1 MQRLRRPKCN
11 LFAKSED
18 DCAESNTYDRGSEKT
33 ENIKIRRFLDN
44 SWNVSAQLVKSVTEN
59 VGALLL
65 VFLVTESA
73 SFLAN
78 RVFHRLTN
86 ELAISILGISLDAV
100 GNPWWLSTNPA
111 LDQVNTYQLITGAVF
126 IIAFPLNVLIR
137 TFQSIYFFL
146 LCKGEGAVG
155 VRSFGTSNGSTKWR
169 DTLKRCK
176 LLFPSVISLCSS
188 VLLVELFVSI
198 VVVPLQFASLLVFTL
213 PITLP
218 LIMSVQTSVPVAI
231 EENLRG
237 LNALRRSQELMKPIK
252 WSASLPFVGIIV
264 SQRLVEMG
272 KDKIIQ
278 AIPQR
283 FYFELIEIPLVII
296 FVGTIAS
303 LFLAM
308 ARSVMPY
315 ACYEIARN
323 ELPVTKIKK

>member
-1 MQRLRRPKCN
+1 M
-11 LFAKSED
+11 
-18 DCAESNTYDRGSEKT
+18 
-33 ENIKIRRFLDN
+33 
-44 SWNVSAQLVKSVTEN
+44 
-59 VGALLL
+59 
-65 VFLVTESA
+65 
-73 SFLAN
+73 
-78 RVFHRLTN
+78 
-86 ELAISILGISLDAV
+86 
-100 GNPWWLSTNPA
+100 
-111 LDQVNTYQLITGAVF
+111 
-126 IIAFPLNVLIR
+126 
-137 TFQSIYFFL
+137 
-146 LCKGEGAVG
+146 
-155 VRSFGTSNGSTKWR
+155 
-169 DTLKRCK
+169 
-176 LLFPSVISLCSS
+176 
-188 VLLVELFVSI
+188 
-198 VVVPLQFASLLVFTL
+198 QFASLLVFTL
-213 PITLP
+213 PITLHI
-218 LIMSVQTSVPVAI
+218 IMSVQTSVPVAI

-323 ELPVTKIKK
+323 ELPVTKIKIVKFIVAILQKERGC